1 MTYLARSG
9 AKDILVAIGS
19 ISHTGAVAV
28 GDYMTLSLDHDEL
41 SATGSGSTTL
51 TLGAGHYLASAVL
64 GADATNAASDLVD
77 FQLEVDGVLLGAKG
91 GRQPVGKVGSDAA
104 ECVFSVPVAS
114 TSALRL
120 KITAVGGSVTVLSNY
135 SQLYIRKVAL

>member
-9 AKDILVAIGS
+9 AKDLLVAIGS
-19 ISHTGAVAV
+19 ISHTGALALN
-28 GDYMTLSLDHDEL
+28 DYMTLTLDHDEL
-41 SATGSGSTTL
+41 SITGSGGTTL
-51 TLGAGHYLASAVL
+51 TLGEGHYLASAIL

-104 ECVFSVPVAS
+104 ECVFTVPKAS
-114 TSALRL
+114 TSDLRL
-120 KITAVGGSVTVLSNY
+120 KITAVGGSVTVLSDY
-135 SQLYIRKVAL
+135 SQVYIRKVTL

>member
-9 AKDILVAIGS
+9 AKDLLVAIGS

-91 GRQPVGKVGSDAA
+91 GRQPVGKVGSD
-104 ECVFSVPVAS
+104 
-114 TSALRL
+114 LRL